1 MSASASRFRKILSSI
16 ALSFMVAAV
25 PALNGCGR
33 GNVSGSGV
41 VITPTPTSPPPNVAF
56 CPTPPNT
63 TALTAAQVTTIV
75 TQAVTRA
82 KAMNRPA
89 TILVTDR
96 EANVLAIFRMNGANL
111 NTVISGGPLGGRNI
125 PSELAALSKAGT
137 CSFFGTT
144 GNAFTPRTAS
154 FIVQEHVPPG
164 VSFTPG
170 GPLFG
175 VQFSSLL
182 FSDVNPKLPLG
193 LSADSGAV
201 PLYVNGFPVGGIG
214 VELDG
219 QYTFDPIPNDSDQ
232 SDEEIIAVAGSRGFE
247 APTDIRGDRITVDG
261 VDLKFLNAPAPVAET
276 PVPNLAAEGSFL
288 TIAALGATGAPRAGT
303 PYLGAGSQFSCGTLN
318 GKPVRIF
325 APYTNINGNAQ
336 LTAAEVTTILSQAIN
351 QANVTRA
358 AIRRPLNSFAEVNVC
373 VVAADG
379 TILGI
384 RGTPDAPIFGLDVCV
399 QKGRSAAFMSSATC
413 AATLNAQGLGSY
425 VTRAAADGLPLNGSI
440 AFSSRGFGSLHRPFF
455 PDGID
460 CTGSGPCAPNA
471 PGPFSRQHVTF
482 NATNP
487 WSPFNVGLQVDA
499 IAGTLADILSNY
511 SNPGSV
517 PTPRMPPAAYRNGLQ
532 IFAGGVPIYKNG
544 VLVGAVGISGDG
556 IDQDD
561 IICSFGSAGFEAPVA
576 MRTDMVFVR
585 GVRLPY
591 VKFPAQP
598 NLP

>member
-1 MSASASRFRKILSSI
+1 
-16 ALSFMVAAV
+16 MVAAV

-33 GNVSGSGV
+33 GNISGSGV
-41 VITPTPTSPPPNVAF
+41 VITPTPSTPPPNVAF

-82 KAMNRPA
+82 ANMNRPA
-89 TILVTDR
+89 TIIVTDR
-96 EANVLAIFRMNGANL
+96 EANILAYFRMTNANPF
-111 NTVISGGPLGGRNI
+111 TRITGGPLNGVNI
-125 PSELAALSKAGT
+125 PAELAAISKAGT

-182 FSDVNPKLPLG
+182 FSDVNPRLPLG

-201 PLYVNGFPVGGIG
+201 PLYINGFAVGGIG

-219 QYTFDPIPNDSDQ
+219 QYTLDPIPNDNDQ

-276 PVPNLAAEGSFL
+276 AVNPLPGSFL
-288 TIAALGATGAPRAGT
+288 AIPAFGVPANARAGT
-303 PYLGAGSQFSCGTLN
+303 PYLGNGSQFSCGTLN

-325 APYTNINGNAQ
+325 SPYPNINGNAQ
-336 LTAAEVTTILSQAIN
+336 LTAAEVTTLLSQAIN

-413 AATLNAQGLGSY
+413 ATTLNAQGLGSY
-425 VTRAAADGLPLNGSI
+425 VTAAAADGLPLNGSI

-487 WSPFNVGLQVDA
+487 WSPFNTGLQLDA
-499 IAGTLADILSNY
+499 ITGPIADILANY
-511 SNPGSV
+511 VTPGSV
-517 PTPRMPPAAYRNGLQ
+517 PVPRVPPAAYRNGLQ